1 MADEHRFIDE
11 ITRPGMLHLGIVRS
25 DIPRGEVEA
34 VSLPEE
40 MPESSLAISAQDIP
54 GENSLRVFDEAMP
67 VLSAGEVEYIGE
79 PILLIATPTAAEL
92 PSLIRD
98 IRISYSTNYTVLSFD
113 PYDEE
118 QVADRVSLSRGNV
131 EDSPDYQHQIVEAEY
146 ATSPESHMNRAP
158 VGAFAYR
165 EGERM
170 IIYAPTHWPF
180 HVRASVAEVLG
191 IEQEQV
197 RVVQC
202 YASPAYGEKV
212 LFPSLMAVYAA
223 LAVHFSGKPARI
235 LLNPAETRNY
245 TTKKAPM
252 FIKRTTVIGE
262 EGSIESERVNIRVDV
277 GAYPL
282 FTRELLTRAVISA
295 AGYYKLPNMEIT
307 AEAIRTSGPPMN
319 LYRGLGFG
327 QSMFAT
333 ETHFS
338 RLAELSQRNPGEWK
352 REFAGAGELPTGAE
366 PRTRPLPRLLEQVME
381 ESDFHR
387 KHAAY
392 EQLKKRRSSL
402 KTARRYLRG
411 VGIAGGFVGNGFT
424 GKPDPKSSWS
434 VQVKLDRKDQLSI
447 MVGDVMVPEGIRN
460 LWRRRAEEILGI
472 KAASIDIYRGDT
484 DTLPNSGPMMLSI
497 PITVY
502 TNLVERCCMQIKKE
516 RFNRPLP
523 IEVKRS
529 ILTPKK
535 SVWNP
540 QTLHGTPFQGYSWGA
555 VVVEVELDPLTM
567 YPETRGVWGC
577 FDCGHIHNPRY
588 LSSVA
593 KTSVYEALAWTIGQE
608 RLQPHYH
615 QEYTLEADEQLFL
628 RMPPVNIY
636 FEDNP
641 RGIPG
646 GITSLPESLVPSA
659 FASAL
664 TQATGFYF
672 DRIPITPELIHSY
685 MEET

>member
-1 MADEHRFIDE
+1 MADEYRFIDE
-11 ITRPGMLHLGIVRS
+11 ITRPGMLHVGIVRS
-25 DIPRGEVEA
+25 DIPRGVVEEIN
-34 VSLPEE
+34 LPEE
-40 MPESSLAISAQDIP
+40 MPENTLAVTARDIP
-54 GENSLRVFDEAMP
+54 GENVLRVFHESMP
-67 VLSAGEVEYIGE
+67 LLSSAKVEYIGE
-79 PILLIATPTAAEL
+79 PILLVASPEAGDIH
-92 PSLIRD
+92 SLVRD
-98 IRISYSTNYTVLSFD
+98 IRIGYETNYTVLAFD

-118 QVADRVSLSRGNV
+118 QIADRVTLSRGKIEEN
-131 EDSPDYQHQIVEAEY
+131 PDYQHQIIEAEY

-158 VGAFAYR
+158 VGALAYP
-165 EGERM
+165 EEDRM
-170 IIYAPTHWPF
+170 VVYAPTHWPF
-180 HVRASVAEVLG
+180 HVRASVAEALG
-191 IEQEQV
+191 LEQQQV
-197 RVVQC
+197 RVIQC

-212 LFPSLMAVYAA
+212 VYPSLMAAYAA
-223 LAVHFSGKPARI
+223 LAAYFSGKPARI
-235 LLNPAETRNY
+235 LLSPNETRSY

-252 FIKRTTVIGE
+252 FIKRTTVLGE
-262 EGSIESERVNIRVDV
+262 EGTVESEQVHIRIDI

-282 FTRELLTRAVISA
+282 FTRELLSRAVIAA
-295 AGYYKLPNMEIT
+295 AGYYNLPNMRIT
-307 AEAIRTSGPPMN
+307 AEAVCTSSPPMN

-327 QSMFAT
+327 QSMFSV

-352 REFAGAGELPTGAE
+352 REFASAASLPSGAQ
-366 PRTRPLPRLLEQVME
+366 PRSRPLPRLLERVME

-402 KTARRYLRG
+402 KAARRYLRG

-424 GKPDPKSSWS
+424 GKPDPRSSWS
-434 VQVKLDRKDQLSI
+434 VKVKLDSKDRLSI
-447 MVGDVMVPEGIRN
+447 LVGDVMVPEGIRN
-460 LWRRRAEEILGI
+460 LWTRRAEEILGI
-472 KAASIDIYRGDT
+472 NPRSIDIYRGDT
-484 DTLPNSGPMMLSI
+484 DSLPNSGPMMLSV

-502 TNLVERCCMQIKKE
+502 TNLIERCCSQIKKE

-529 ILTPKK
+529 VLTPKK

-540 QTLHGTPFQGYSWGA
+540 ETMRGTPFQSYSWGA
-555 VVVEVELDPLTM
+555 VVVELELDPLTM
-567 YPETRGVWGC
+567 YPETRGVWSC
-577 FDCGHIHNPRY
+577 FDCGHIHNPKF
-588 LSSVA
+588 LASVA
-593 KTSVYEALAWTIGQE
+593 QTSVYEALAWTMGQE
-608 RLQPHYH
+608 RLQPHYY
-615 QEYTLEADEQLFL
+615 QEYLLESDEQLSL
-628 RMPPVNIY
+628 RLPPVNVI

-641 RGIPG
+641 KGPPG
-646 GITSLPESLVPSA
+646 GITALPESLVPSA

>member
-1 MADEHRFIDE
+1 MMDDYRFIDE
-11 ITRPGMLHLGIVRS
+11 ISRPGMLHVGIVRS
-25 DIPRGEVEA
+25 DIPRGAVEA
-34 VSLPEE
+34 VRIPDAMSENALV
-40 MPESSLAISAQDIP
+40 ISARDIP
-54 GENSLRVFDEAMP
+54 GKNSLQVFDESMP
-67 VLSAGEVEYIGE
+67 LLASSQVEYIGE
-79 PILLIATPTAAEL
+79 PILLVASPEEGDLA
-92 PSLIRD
+92 PLIRD
-98 IRISYSTNYTVLSFD
+98 IRLSYTTNYTVLAFD

-118 QVADRVSLSRGNV
+118 QIADQVSFSQGTIEEN
-131 EDSPDYQHQIVEAEY
+131 PDYQHQIVEAEY

-158 VGAFAYR
+158 VGAFAYHEEDR
-165 EGERM
+165 
-170 IIYAPTHWPF
+170 IVVYAPTHWPF
-180 HVRASVAEVLG
+180 HVRASVAGALG
-191 IEQEQV
+191 IEQQKV

-223 LAVHFSGKPARI
+223 LASHFSGQPARI
-235 LLNPAETRNY
+235 LLSPSETRSY

-252 FIKRTTVIGE
+252 FIKRSTVIGE
-262 EGSIESERVNIRVDV
+262 EGSVEAEQVHIRVDV
-277 GAYPL
+277 GAYAL
-282 FTRELLTRAVISA
+282 FTRELLKRAVISA
-295 AGYYKLPNMEIT
+295 ASYYNLPNLEVT
-307 AEAIRTSGPPMN
+307 ATAIRTSSPPMN
-319 LYRGLGFG
+319 LYRGLSFG
-327 QSMFAT
+327 QCMFSA

-352 REFAGAGELPTGAE
+352 KEFAAAHSMPTGAQ
-366 PRTRPLPRLLEQVME
+366 PRSRPLPELLQQVME
-381 ESDFHR
+381 ASDFHR

-402 KTARRYLRG
+402 KAARRYLRG

-424 GKPDPKSSWS
+424 GKPDPRSSWT
-434 VQVKLDRKDQLSI
+434 VQVKLDSNDQLSI
-447 MVGDVMVPEGIRN
+447 MVGDVMVPYGIRI
-460 LWRRRAEEILGI
+460 LWIRRAEEILGI
-472 KAASIDIYRGDT
+472 SGDKIEIQRGDT

-529 ILTPKK
+529 VLTPKK

-540 QTLHGTPFQGYSWGA
+540 QTMRGTPFQSLSWGA

-567 YPETRGVWGC
+567 YPETRGVWSC

-593 KTSVYEALAWTIGQE
+593 QTSIYEALAWTIGQE

-615 QEYTLEADEQLFL
+615 QEYRLESDEQLSL
-628 RMPPVNIY
+628 RMPPVHIY
-636 FEDNP
+636 FEDKP
-641 RGIPG
+641 KGPPG
-646 GITSLPESLVPSA
+646 GITAVPEALVPSA